1 MANLSPLSILI
12 CENLADMQWHRRE
25 ELIEVLIPTIPPGVA
40 IRRSE
45 HNRQKAQHS
54 KLEGKPR
61 VRQAST
67 SDIIYSGARYI
78 VVAAINSLTQVGRI
92 EVQYAP
98 RKEDT
103 IVRMIRPLT
112 DRGGKR
118 NPKVTEPVTDYTSPE
133 PVHTSKYEYT
143 VKLIL
148 KWPIPIPENADHET
162 IETLTHYQVKQI
174 QKCLDERF
182 GANTGTVQIALQ
194 ARQSCDTYENN
205 VS

>member
-1 MANLSPLSILI
+1 MANLSPLSIQI
-12 CENLADMQWHRRE
+12 CESLTDLEWHRRE

-45 HNRQKAQHS
+45 YNRQKAQHS

-61 VRQAST
+61 VRPTST
-67 SDIIYSGARYI
+67 SDVIYSGARYI
-78 VVAAINSLTQVGRI
+78 VVAAINSMIQVGRI
-92 EVQYAP
+92 EVRHAP

-103 IVRMIRPLT
+103 LIRMVRPLT

-118 NPKVTEPVTDYTSPE
+118 KPKATEPVIEETTSE
-133 PVHTSKYEYT
+133 PVHFSKYEYT
-143 VKLIL
+143 AKFIL

-162 IETLTHYQVKQI
+162 IETLTHYQVKQV

-182 GANTGTVQIALQ
+182 GVGVGVVQI
-194 ARQSCDTYENN
+194 
-205 VS
+205 